1 MYFMVA
7 EAEQSSAAAHMDCC
21 PHAEAKGMAKL
32 KEEIRELGQ
41 LLGYRT
47 FKQAQAMGVVKLWA
61 EARAELAKA
70 KGKQA

>member
-1 MYFMVA
+1 
-7 EAEQSSAAAHMDCC
+7 MDCC